1 MFKIQIVPTIELRY
15 NLSRD
20 SKHCDKLQAN
30 YIAGNKMM
38 KNSKLV
44 YDTTAR
50 LDNETINVIDA
61 ATREFGAYLSNTKL
75 KRHHFPNSVDDLI
88 A

>member
-1 MFKIQIVPTIELRY
+1 MLIGDNVISAMSTGKY
-15 NLSRD
+15 G
-20 SKHCDKLQAN
+20 DKLQAN
-30 YIAGNKMM
+30 DIAVNKMM

-50 LDNETINVIDA
+50 LDNETVNVIDA
-61 ATREFGAYLSNTKL
+61 ATREFGAYLSNTNL
-75 KRHHFPNSVDDLI
+75 RI